1 MLVSYLLFQSVIL
14 MLAGNRSELLFLT
27 HYVLLVNELLISVNR
42 YCSKNIS
49 FLLNRKAHIYIER
62 NMLMTTGEIL
72 GMGMFLS
79 LFLG

>member
-14 MLAGNRSELLFLT
+14 TLAGNRSELLFLT